1 MPRFGVYLPNVE
13 WDYLP
18 GPKGL
23 VDYAVAAEELG
34 FHSIWVEDRLLHSR
48 VGILEALTTLIYVAG
63 RTQRIQ
69 LGTSVL
75 LVNLCNPLVLAKTLS
90 TLDYL
95 SDGRVICGVSL
106 GGRPEEYQAAGVP
119 MGTRVTQFLETLRAL
134 RALWGQGSWE
144 GVSRGFQPTDLGMF
158 PKSVQ
163 PRIPLWIGGRA
174 EAVYQRV
181 VTLGDGWLAPS
192 TINSEE
198 FALRWASIKQR
209 ATEAG
214 RDLGELTP
222 AEFCYVHVDE
232 SSERALDTLKAALP
246 KYYDFP
252 YDPTNLSVYGPPSR
266 CAEAAQA
273 MLDAGVETL
282 IFATVTGDIAQL
294 ERLAREVIPALR

>member
-1 MPRFGVYLPNVE
+1 VPRFGVYLPNVE

-18 GPKGL
+18 GPEAL

-34 FHSIWVEDRLLHSR
+34 FHSVWVEDRLLHSR
-48 VGILEALTTLIYVAG
+48 VGILEALTTLTYVAG

-75 LVNLCNPLVLAKTLS
+75 LVNLRNPLILAKTLS

-95 SDGRVICGVSL
+95 SDGRVICGASL
-106 GGRPEEYQAAGVP
+106 GGRPEEYQTAGVA
-119 MGTRVTQFLETLRAL
+119 MDRRVTRFLETLRAL

-144 GVSRGFQPTDLGMF
+144 GVSREFQPTDLEML
-158 PKSVQ
+158 PKPVQ

-181 VTLGDGWLAPS
+181 ATLGDGWLASS
-192 TINSEE
+192 TMTSEE
-198 FALRWASIKQR
+198 FALSWANIKLR

-214 RDLGELTP
+214 RDIGELTP
-222 AEFCYVHVDE
+222 AKFCYVHVDE
-232 SSERALDTLKAALP
+232 SSGRALDTLKAALP

-252 YDPTNLSVYGPPSR
+252 YDPTDLCLYGPPSR
-266 CAEAAQA
+266 CAEGAQA
-273 MLDAGVETL
+273 ILDAGVETL
-282 IFATVTGDIAQL
+282 IFATVTSDISQL
-294 ERLAREVIPALR
+294 ERLASEVIPVLR